1 MCIACMHTVC
11 YQRDDWLENLDRF
24 PFVAQS
30 CFSNAPTLS
39 LKLLKLKFNHEHNWQ
54 DSRKII
60 FLKRVVVLTAKPF
73 KNWIERWRQFYVS
86 NLTNWTR
93 DPCSLDQQ
101 SRLWSIQSKGNQNIT
116 CPIIWGAMYS
126 ATPGMQYNN
135 KKINQLAMLPQIAT
149 WQSCDE
155 KNVNITSQ

>member
-1 MCIACMHTVC
+1 MKTI
-11 YQRDDWLENLDRF
+11 L
-24 PFVAQS
+24 
-30 CFSNAPTLS
+30 CFESHQLN
-39 LKLLKLKFNHEHNWQ
+39 
-54 DSRKII
+54 
-60 FLKRVVVLTAKPF
+60 
-73 KNWIERWRQFYVS
+73 
-86 NLTNWTR
+86 
-93 DPCSLDQQ
+93 QQ